1 MKGHKGDK
9 GTTGSGIQG
18 RNERSGVAQLTKT
31 GDSQGILSM
40 CYRKTLEAFHLL
52 LSMSKRKKK
61 TVKHEAHKQ

>member
-31 GDSQGILSM
+31 GDSQ
-40 CYRKTLEAFHLL
+40 AFYQCAIE
-52 LSMSKRKKK
+52 KY
-61 TVKHEAHKQ
+61 